1 MKLYQDIMLSKL
13 QYISQGKTAKQQLYN
28 IEQALDAGV
37 KWIQLRF
44 KNALQDE
51 LLRLAIEVK
60 MLCEANNAIF
70 IINDHPLIAK
80 EADADGVHLG
90 LQDEAITKAR
100 EILGH
105 DKIIGGTANT
115 FEDVVQRINE
125 GCNYIGLGPYRYTT
139 TKEKLSPI
147 LGAAGYSS
155 IIDAMQQEQ
164 YNIPVY
170 AIGGITAEDVT
181 AIMETGVHGIAVSG
195 LITNH
200 PNKKYLIEQLN
211 SFLYEEIN
219 HSG

>member
-1 MKLYQDIMLSKL
+1 MLPKL
-13 QYISQGKTAKQQLYN
+13 QYISQGKTAEQQLDN
-28 IEQALDAGV
+28 IEQTLNAGV

-51 LLRLAIEVK
+51 LLRVAIEVK
-60 MLCEANNAIF
+60 TLCETHSAIF

-115 FEDVVQRINE
+115 FEDVVQRVNE
-125 GCNYIGLGPYRYTT
+125 GCDYIGLGPFRYTA

-155 IIDAMQQEQ
+155 IINAMQQQQ
-164 YNIPVY
+164 YNVPVY
-170 AIGGITAEDVT
+170 AIGGITADDVT
-181 AIMETGVHGIAVSG
+181 AIMETGVYGIAVSG
-195 LITNH
+195 VITNH
-200 PNKKYLIEQLN
+200 PNKEYLIEQLN
-211 SFLYEEIN
+211 SFLYEQIN
-219 HSG
+219 HSR